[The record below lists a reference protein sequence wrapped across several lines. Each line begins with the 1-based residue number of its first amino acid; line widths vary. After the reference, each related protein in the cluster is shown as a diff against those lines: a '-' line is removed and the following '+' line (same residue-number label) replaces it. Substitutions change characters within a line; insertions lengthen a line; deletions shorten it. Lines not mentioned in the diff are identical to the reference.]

1 MPAACARRRRAR
13 RVVNC
18 PSLDLY
24 GRYWRDA
31 TVEPK
36 CIGKGWIRHVY
47 FRMAY
52 NLEFQAAELLP
63 SGGTSIA
70 ANAGLAEIGRSQ
82 GERISAGA
90 VQRPAFASPCTDS
103 ESD

>member
-1 MPAACARRRRAR
+1 M
-13 RVVNC
+13 
-18 PSLDLY
+18 
-24 GRYWRDA
+24 
-31 TVEPK
+31 EPK

-90 VQRPAFASPCTDS
+90 VQRPAFARPVMGVPELPNSVTRVARDRRRPLGETKRRL
-103 ESD
+103 